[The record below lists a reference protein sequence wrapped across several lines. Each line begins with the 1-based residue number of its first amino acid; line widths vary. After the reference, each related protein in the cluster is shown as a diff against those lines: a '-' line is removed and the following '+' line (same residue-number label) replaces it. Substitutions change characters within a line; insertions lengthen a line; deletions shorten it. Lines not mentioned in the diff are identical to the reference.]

1 MHQTGTEQL
10 NNTEPM
16 PTNSVVLLPCF
27 PTVLLPRF
35 FAMQSYVDTKPRERK
50 AMRAQSDEGT
60 NKVMDTQSL
69 VGTKPH
75 ERNAM
80 WTHSDLQMV
89 KYHDVY
95 FRAVNWPA
103 ICGGI

>member
-1 MHQTGTEQL
+1 MTAYPTATGQCERMQQTRTGRL
-10 NNTEPM
+10 NTIEPM

-27 PTVLLPRF
+27 PVVLLPRF

-50 AMRAQSDEGT
+50 AMLAQSDEGT

-69 VGTKPH
+69 VGTNPH

-80 WTHSDLQMV
+80 WTQSE
-89 KYHDVY
+89 
-95 FRAVNWPA
+95 
-103 ICGGI
+103 